1 VKESKSEIEFYYD
14 EEPIDSIIDE
24 SLYSFSSNSQASKSE
39 SDLPN
44 LINEKQ
50 AQKETKTKSLNE
62 GLYTKQ
68 VKSKNLTRAMP
79 KVEQIFRVIKYQ

>member
-1 VKESKSEIEFYYD
+1 MKESKSEIEFYYD

-24 SLYSFSSNSQASKSE
+24 SLYSFSSNSQASESE

-44 LINEKQ
+44 IINEKQ
-50 AQKETKTKSLNE
+50 AQKETKAKSLNE

-68 VKSKNLTRAMP
+68 VNSKNLT
-79 KVEQIFRVIKYQ
+79 ETI

>member
-1 VKESKSEIEFYYD
+1 MKESKSEIEFYYD

-24 SLYSFSSNSQASKSE
+24 SLYSFSSNSQASESE

-44 LINEKQ
+44 IINEKQ
-50 AQKETKTKSLNE
+50 AQKEAKAKSLNE